1 MEIQMDVLI
10 IWNSLCI
17 SLSTFY
23 LVFKFRRDFG
33 KLKEDIGE
41 IKRIVI
47 EMDQEKILVAEGLE
61 FLDSEEKGQ
70 HATD

>member
-33 KLKEDIGE
+33 KLKEDIGD
-41 IKRIVI
+41 IKMMLAL
-47 EMDQEKILVAEGLE
+47 EHENKIIISDKLE
-61 FLDSEEKGQ
+61 F
-70 HATD
+70 

>member
-23 LVFKFRRDFG
+23 LVFKLRRDMG
-33 KLKEDIGE
+33 KLMQEVGE
-41 IKRIVI
+41 IKMMLAL
-47 EMDQEKILVAEGLE
+47 EHENKIIISDKLE
-61 FLDSEEKGQ
+61 F
-70 HATD
+70 